1 MSSLEPSFHP
11 HISSSFHEEGGM
23 DLRFNSFRT
32 GADDGYLVNA
42 HQGDHGLMMNNGDY
56 YTNGESG
63 TNEEGVSLLM
73 GSGSINHHQ
82 NDENNGGGDKVNEHE
97 VQIKK
102 QLPSKTNAVSAF
114 LNITKTFAGA
124 GSFALPWALK
134 QSGLLAGVIT
144 LILLAILSNY
154 TMKLLIK
161 CRRYIQSQEE
171 FKENSEYWKI
181 RSIRIPISKKKT
193 VNEETGET
201 ETEPVYPKRHP
212 PPRIENPET
221 GEVVTTI
228 PKAIDPND
236 YIYEEDRIITYAD
249 IGYEAMGN
257 VGSIVV
263 HFLMMSCNIGVAT
276 IYLVL
281 MASCLNGM
289 VSQIPLRIWML
300 FFIPLFVILS
310 WIRSYKYL
318 APLTLIGTLALLF
331 ALGSVIVYGF
341 IYQRHNM
348 KWPWEYA
355 HVAFI
360 EPATIPLFIG
370 SAMFLFCTHTMMLSV
385 EQSMKKRK
393 AYYWTLNLSF
403 IFIVIIN
410 LAFGLLVFE
419 FFPYNIKQSATA
431 NLPQD
436 SIFVYIIQS
445 CLCLELILTYTVVL
459 MPVGEIFDEKVLQKL
474 LDKIKRFVTSTRLS
488 SVLYYLT
495 SGIFRSIIVLVTVGL
510 AEIFGDKFGI
520 VMSFIGALSP
530 NPLAF
535 VLPPLFYL
543 IIMRKTISL
552 FTFILNVFIMVFGV
566 LTMAWNTY
574 SSIMAIVNP

>member
-1 MSSLEPSFHP
+1 MSSLDPSFHSTFNG
-11 HISSSFHEEGGM
+11 SSSYHDDGGM
-23 DLRFNSFRT
+23 DLRFNSFRGT
-32 GADDGYLVNA
+32 AEDGYLVN
-42 HQGDHGLMMNNGDY
+42 GLNNREY
-56 YTNGESG
+56 YDGESG
-63 TNEEGVSLLM
+63 HNATEEGASLLM
-73 GSGSINHHQ
+73 ESGSINHHH
-82 NDENNGGGDKVNEHE
+82 NDENNGGDKVNEHE
-97 VQIKK
+97 VHIKK

-114 LNITKTFAGA
+114 LNITKTFAD
-124 GSFALPWALK
+124 
-134 QSGLLAGVIT
+134 VED
-144 LILLAILSNY
+144 
-154 TMKLLIK
+154 
-161 CRRYIQSQEE
+161 IQSQEE
-171 FKENSEYWKI
+171 YKENSEYWKI
-181 RSIRIPISKKKT
+181 RPIRIPISKKKN

-201 ETEPVYPKRHP
+201 VIEPVYPKRHP

-221 GEVVTTI
+221 GEIVTTI
-228 PKAIDPND
+228 SKAMDPND

-289 VSQIPLRIWML
+289 VPQISLRIWML

-419 FFPYNIKQSATA
+419 FFPYNIQQSATA

-495 SGIFRSIIVLVTVGL
+495 SGIFRSIIVLLTVGL

-552 FTFILNVFIMVFGV
+552 FTFILNVFIMVFGI

-574 SSIMAIVNP
+574 SSVMAILNP